1 MTSTIRFQPINRRI
15 FFLIGTLAL
24 GLLTGCSN
32 IDNFDVPVDAKATI
46 PAATILDQ
54 LLDPVSFG
62 ALESI
67 DFTQELKNQGVTKS
81 DVDSV
86 HLKTFS
92 LTIPAPAGQTFDFM
106 DSVSFSVTTDGQ
118 PTALVAKL
126 DSVPKGATKID
137 LKAETALELAPYV
150 VAPSMRMTTSV
161 KGKRPTQETTIAA
174 HLVFD
179 IDVNVTG
186 K

>member
-1 MTSTIRFQPINRRI
+1 MNLALDLLRVGRRTI
-15 FFLIGTLAL
+15 LCTLAL
-24 GLLTGCSN
+24 GMFTGCSN
-32 IDNFDVPVDAKATI
+32 ADNFDVPVDAEATI
-46 PAATILDQ
+46 PAATIIDQ

-67 DFTQELKNQGVTKS
+67 DFTQELKNQGVSKS

-86 HLKTFS
+86 HLDSFALAVK
-92 LTIPAPAGQTFDFM
+92 APAGQTFDFIQ
-106 DSVSFSVTTDGQ
+106 SISFSVETSGQ
-118 PTALVAKL
+118 PKAVVAKL
-126 DSVPKGATKID
+126 DSVPKGATTIN
-137 LKAETALELAPYV
+137 LTAEKGLELAPYV

-161 KGKRPTQETTIAA
+161 QGKRPMQETKVAA

-186 K
+186 R

>member
-1 MTSTIRFQPINRRI
+1 MNLALDLLRVDRRTI
-15 FFLIGTLAL
+15 LCALAL
-24 GLLTGCSN
+24 GTLTGCSN
-32 IDNFDVPVDAKATI
+32 ADNFDVPVDAEATI

-54 LLDPVSFG
+54 LLDPVTFG

-67 DFTQELKNQGVTKS
+67 DFTQELKNQGVSKS

-86 HLKTFS
+86 HLESFS
-92 LTIPAPAGQTFDFM
+92 LSITAPTGQTFDFM
-106 DSVSFSVTTDGQ
+106 QSITFSVETSGQ
-118 PTALVAKL
+118 PQAVVAKL
-126 DSVPKGATKID
+126 DSVPKGAATINLAVEKG
-137 LKAETALELAPYV
+137 LELAPYV

-161 KGKRPTQETTIAA
+161 QGKRPTQETKVAA

-186 K
+186 R